1 MNRAPVNRPVFLV
14 DASIY
19 IFQAYF
25 SPNLEIIAD
34 DGRDISALY
43 GFAQFLLRFL
53 RQARPQHVAIA
64 FDESLFCGFR
74 HTLYPDYKSN
84 RVLPDEDLAR
94 QLQACAD
101 LCRLLGIQAFGSKV
115 YEADDI
121 IGTLSARMRVT
132 TEDTDEPDIC
142 IVTRDKDLAQLLS
155 SDGDYIWDFSAR
167 LRRYRKDIIAKYSI
181 RPEQFPCYL
190 GLIGDAVDC
199 IPGVPG
205 IGPVAA
211 SCLLRHFESM
221 PQLYENL
228 QDVGGLSYRGASKGA
243 ALLTKHKSVAH
254 LSRQLATIVQDV
266 DVATE
271 RFSQVSATDI
281 LWQQPD
287 VVAVDDLLGTEGFEA
302 IARERFVALLHSMRP
317 DHLTVEESR

>member
-1 MNRAPVNRPVFLV
+1 MTTAPLNRPVFLV

-25 SPNLEIIAD
+25 SPNLQIVTD

-53 RQARPQHVAIA
+53 RQARPKHVAMA

-94 QLQACAD
+94 QLRACAD
-101 LCRLLGIQAFGSKV
+101 LCQLLGIQAYGSKV

-121 IGTLSARMRVT
+121 IGTLSARMRMSSCV
-132 TEDTDEPDIC
+132 EHEPDIC
-142 IVTRDKDLAQLLS
+142 IVTRDKDLAQLLR
-155 SDGDYIWDFSAR
+155 SDRDYIWDFSAS
-167 LRRYRKDIIAKYSI
+167 LRRYRKDIIAKYNI

-211 SCLLRHFESM
+211 SCLLRHFESI

-228 QDVGGLSYRGASKGA
+228 QDVGALSYRGASKGA
-243 ALLTKHKSVAH
+243 ALLTKYKAEAH
-254 LSRQLATIVQDV
+254 LSRHLATIVQDV
-266 DVATE
+266 NLPTE
-271 RFSQVSATDI
+271 RFSQVSAADL

-287 VVAVDDLLGTEGFEA
+287 VAAVNDLLSAEGFET
-302 IARERFVALLHSMRP
+302 IARERFVTLLHSMRP
-317 DHLTVEESR
+317 EHLTLQETR